1 MGAARTSYPRF
12 RRDAAAPRL
21 ELTEDDIA
29 ILRRVFRHR
38 FVRAEDLYRLFP
50 DRTPDRLSRRLVQLY
65 RAQFLDRPLSQIDY
79 FRGNGS
85 QSLVYGLDTAGARF
99 LAEKDG
105 LSVGSGD
112 WKSRNRTYTR
122 DNLDHTLAVTR
133 FLINLE
139 LACALRADVSFVPF
153 EEIVAAA
160 PSSTRKGARPDR
172 WAVSLRAATATA
184 PVHIVPDAVF
194 GLRAVNADG
203 RAAKSYAFLEI
214 DRGTMTILPALSVRE
229 SEAFL
234 YRSTILRK
242 LLAYAESYRRELHKE
257 HLGIPSARVLT
268 LTTSASRAAAMR
280 ETALN
285 LVVRPLRL
293 PPGLFLFGVQDGPED
308 PLGPSWR
315 DATGQ
320 QVQLVPPATQ

>member
-1 MGAARTSYPRF
+1 MGATRTSYPRF
-12 RRDAAAPRL
+12 RREGSAPRL
-21 ELTEDDIA
+21 ELTDDDIA

-38 FVRAEDLYRLFP
+38 FIRAEDLYRLFP
-50 DRTPDRLSRRLVQLY
+50 DRTPDRLSRRLAQLY

-85 QSLVYGLDTAGARF
+85 RSLVYGLDTAGARF

-105 LSVGSGD
+105 VSVGSGD

-139 LACALRADVSFVPF
+139 LACSSRPDVSFVPF

-160 PSSTRKGARPDR
+160 PPSTRKGTRPDR

-184 PVHIVPDAVF
+184 SVHIVPDAVF

-214 DRGTMTILPALSVRE
+214 DRGTMTILPAMSVRE

-268 LTTSASRAAAMR
+268 LTTSLARAEAMR
-280 ETALN
+280 ETAFN
-285 LVVRPLRL
+285 LVTRPLRL
-293 PPGLFLFGVQDGPED
+293 PPALFLFGALEASDD
-308 PLGPSWR
+308 PLATAWIDAAGEPTRLTPS
-315 DATGQ
+315 
-320 QVQLVPPATQ
+320 PP